1 MILLQ
6 GGLRGGAA
14 LPFLLCILLLG
25 ISPVSVA
32 QKSEGISAQDY
43 GAQHFS
49 GDLSW
54 QTLWIDKEQR
64 AQIEKILGHRFGPFR
79 IRYWGQEQ
87 RTGWIFEEIGKE
99 LPITVAVVVEDGRII
114 DLTVLEYRE
123 SRGGEVVYPF
133 FTGQFLSAKLKDDSK
148 YGLDKT
154 IDGITGATLSVRA
167 LKKVATLALYCH
179 QLTELSREGM

>member
-1 MILLQ
+1 M
-6 GGLRGGAA
+6 
-14 LPFLLCILLLG
+14 LPLLLCVLFLG
-25 ISPVSVA
+25 ASQASLA
-32 QKSEGISAQDY
+32 QKAQGISALDY
-43 GAQHFS
+43 GAQHFGS
-49 GDLSW
+49 DLSW

-99 LPITVAVVVEDGRII
+99 LPITVGVVVEDGHII

-133 FTGQFLSAKLKDDSK
+133 FTRQFLSAKLKDDSK

-154 IDGITGATLSVRA
+154 IDGITGATLSVRV
-167 LKKVATLALYCH
+167 LKNVATLALYCH
-179 QLTELSREGM
+179 QQTQLSRVGM

>member
-1 MILLQ
+1 V
-6 GGLRGGAA
+6 
-14 LPFLLCILLLG
+14 LPFLLCVLLLG
-25 ISPVSVA
+25 VSPASVA
-32 QKSEGISAQDY
+32 QKSVGISAQDY
-43 GAQHFS
+43 GALHFS

-64 AQIEKILGHRFGPFR
+64 AQIEKILDHRFGPFR

-99 LPITVAVVVEDGRII
+99 LPITVAVVVEDGHII

-133 FTGQFLSAKLKDDSK
+133 FTGQFLSAKLKDGSK

-154 IDGITGATLSVRA
+154 IDGITGATLSVWA

-179 QLTELSREGM
+179 QLTEFSREGT